1 LWHDKG
7 KVVRGTWIVDL
18 YSFFVFFA
26 TIREV
31 LGVVMKYFFLLY
43 LVAAGDGGVNR
54 LEVLIDANS
63 RRFFSRHGKKT
74 FGVQRFWRGLY
85 QRNATAF

>member
-1 LWHDKG
+1 ME
-7 KVVRGTWIVDL
+7 RGTWIVDL

-54 LEVLIDANS
+54 LELLIGANN
-63 RRFFSRHGKKT
+63 RRFFLRHGKIT
-74 FGVQRFWRGLY
+74 FGVQRF
-85 QRNATAF
+85 

>member
-54 LEVLIDANS
+54 LEVLIGANN
-63 RRFFSRHGKKT
+63 RRFFLRHGKKT
-74 FGVQRFWRGLY
+74 FGVQRF
-85 QRNATAF
+85 

>member
-1 LWHDKG
+1 LCHDKG

-43 LVAAGDGGVNR
+43 PVAAGDGGVNR
-54 LEVLIDANS
+54 LELLIGANS

>member
-1 LWHDKG
+1 
-7 KVVRGTWIVDL
+7 VVRGTWIVDL

-54 LEVLIDANS
+54 LEVLIGANS

>member
-1 LWHDKG
+1 ME
-7 KVVRGTWIVDL
+7 RGTWIVDL

-54 LEVLIDANS
+54 LELLIGANS
-63 RRFFSRHGKKT
+63 RRFFSRHGKIT
-74 FGVQRFWRGLY
+74 FGVQRF
-85 QRNATAF
+85 